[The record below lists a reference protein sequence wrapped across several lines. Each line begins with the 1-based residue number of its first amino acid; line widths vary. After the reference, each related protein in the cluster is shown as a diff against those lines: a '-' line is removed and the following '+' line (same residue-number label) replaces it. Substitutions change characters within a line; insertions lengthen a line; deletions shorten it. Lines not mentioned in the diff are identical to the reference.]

1 MRSIPLIKPN
11 NKIIQFSGYSWQD
24 SIKTKSKVLVSRGT
38 EVGPVMFE
46 RWLGVKAYIAKK

>member
-11 NKIIQFSGYSWQD
+11 NKIIEFSGYSWQD
-24 SIKTKSKVLVSRGT
+24 AIKTKSKVLVSRRT
-38 EVGPVMFE
+38 EVGPITFK